1 MDRSKREGVFNVITE
16 HLVKQAIKDRRHLHQ
31 HPELSGQEYETC
43 QFIRNR
49 LEALGIEIL
58 NYQAPSVVGFVKGTK
73 GNKTIALRADIDAL
87 PIMEEGEKPYISQ
100 NPGVA
105 HMCGHDGHTAIL
117 LAVAEWIT
125 QHREEIE
132 PNIVLIFQSAEEIS
146 PSGADQLIK
155 QGVLN
160 QVDAIFGLHLWQGM
174 DKGQI
179 GLRPGSM
186 MASVDDFEITI
197 QGYGGHGS
205 MPHETV
211 DPIYVASHV
220 IQGLQGIVS
229 RKLDPMVASVVTVG
243 KIEAGTTYN
252 IIPDSA
258 RIIGTIRTLSPEVV
272 HIIQSQIVQITE
284 GICSA
289 FGAKAQVD
297 FIVGTPPLVNDPKES
312 EFAETIIRNTFG
324 NEVFELVDP
333 VMGSEDFSYYL
344 QEKPGAFIYV
354 GMSGEKSQ
362 YPHHHPK
369 FDIDEDV
376 FPEAIR
382 LFVEIV
388 KNYK

>member
-1 MDRSKREGVFNVITE
+1 MINE
-16 HLVKQAIKDRRHLHQ
+16 HLVQQAIQDRRYLHQ
-31 HPELSGQEYETC
+31 HPELSGEEYETC

-49 LEALGIEIL
+49 LEALHIEIL
-58 NYQAPSVVGFVKGTK
+58 DYQPPSVIGYVKGTK
-73 GNKTIALRADIDAL
+73 GHKTIALRADIDAL
-87 PIMEEGEKPYISQ
+87 PIMEEGDKPYISK

-117 LAVAEWIT
+117 LAVSEWIS
-125 QHREEIE
+125 QHAQEIE

-155 QGVLN
+155 QGVLE
-160 QVDAIFGLHLWQGM
+160 QVDAIFGIHLWQGM
-174 DKGQI
+174 EKGKI
-179 GLRPGSM
+179 GLRPGPM

-220 IQGLQGIVS
+220 IQGLNSIVS
-229 RKLDPMVASVVTVG
+229 RKLNPMDTSVVSIG
-243 KIEAGTTYN
+243 KIESGTTYN

-258 RIIGTIRTLSPEVV
+258 KIIGTIRTLSPGAVQT
-272 HIIQSQIVQITE
+272 IQSQLVQITE

-289 FGAKAQVD
+289 FGAKGTVN

-312 EFAETIIRNTFG
+312 EFAQSIIQKTFG
-324 NEVFELVDP
+324 DGVFELVEP

-354 GMSGEKSQ
+354 GMSGEKSM

-369 FDIDEDV
+369 FDIDEEV
-376 FPEAIR
+376 FPQAIQ
-382 LFVEIV
+382 LFVEIL

>member
-1 MDRSKREGVFNVITE
+1 MVNEN
-16 HLVKQAIKDRRHLHQ
+16 LVQQAINDRRHLHM
-31 HPELSGQEYETC
+31 HPELSGEEYETC

-49 LEALGIEIL
+49 LNALHIEIL
-58 NYQAPSVVGFVKGTK
+58 DFQPPSVIGYVKGTK
-73 GNKTIALRADIDAL
+73 GDKTIALRADIDAL
-87 PIMEEGEKPYISQ
+87 PITEEGDKPYISQ
-100 NPGVA
+100 KPGVA

-117 LAVAEWIT
+117 LAVAEWISHHT
-125 QHREEIE
+125 HEIE

-155 QGVLN
+155 QGVLEN
-160 QVDAIFGLHLWQGM
+160 VDAIFGIHLWQGM
-174 DKGQI
+174 DKGKI
-179 GLRPGSM
+179 GLRPGPT

-211 DPIYVASHV
+211 DPIYVTSHV
-220 IQGLQGIVS
+220 IQGLNSIVS
-229 RKLDPMVASVVTVG
+229 RKLNPMDASVVSIG
-243 KIEAGTTYN
+243 RIESGTTYN

-258 RIIGTIRTLSPEVV
+258 KMIGTIRTLSPGAVQT
-272 HIIQSQIVQITE
+272 IQKQIVQITE

-289 FGAKAQVD
+289 FGATANVD
-297 FIVGTPPLVNDPKES
+297 FIVGTPPLVNDLK
-312 EFAETIIRNTFG
+312 EFAFSESIIRQTFG
-324 NEVFELVDP
+324 DDVFELVDP
-333 VMGSEDFSYYL
+333 IMGSEDFSYYL

-354 GMSGEKSQ
+354 GMAGEKSM

-376 FPEAIR
+376 FPDAIQ
-382 LFVEIV
+382 LFLEII